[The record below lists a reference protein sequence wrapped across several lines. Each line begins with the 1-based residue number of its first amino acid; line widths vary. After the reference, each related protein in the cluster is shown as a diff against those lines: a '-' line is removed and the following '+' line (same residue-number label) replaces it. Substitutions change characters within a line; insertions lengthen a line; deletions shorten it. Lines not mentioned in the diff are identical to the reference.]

1 MNCHFPVIDLLPRNK
16 GVWPTNAQVQL
27 SFFFQIDR
35 SEQRRWCK
43 PSLYTKNRL
52 FLCHPN
58 EHLSSIQVNNR
69 GPGKDMVVYILS
81 LDSTCYFECYL
92 GSVVVRLMFCLGFV
106 ESSSDDD
113 DSIFGD
119 DQHRDFQRGGRYR
132 DSGASSSSFS
142 DASAS
147 PHHGGRGG
155 DSRPHSAAYAIP
167 GNTSRQ
173 ALADV
178 LQSTRHCKHWPWSI
192 SDFKLVDTSFKK
204 MLSILGNNKYIEII
218 LDKQLITW

>member
-1 MNCHFPVIDLLPRNK
+1 
-16 GVWPTNAQVQL
+16 
-27 SFFFQIDR
+27 
-35 SEQRRWCK
+35 
-43 PSLYTKNRL
+43 
-52 FLCHPN
+52 
-58 EHLSSIQVNNR
+58 
-69 GPGKDMVVYILS
+69 MVVYILS

-92 GSVVVRLMFCLGFV
+92 GSVVVRLMFCLVFV

-178 LQSTRHCKHWPWSI
+178 LQSTRHCKH
-192 SDFKLVDTSFKK
+192 
-204 MLSILGNNKYIEII
+204 
-218 LDKQLITW
+218 

>member
-1 MNCHFPVIDLLPRNK
+1 MLEHQSVCVVEIRTEAVMQALALHKKPVVPLPSKR
-16 GVWPTNAQVQL
+16 TSVQYPG
-27 SFFFQIDR
+27 QQ
-35 SEQRRWCK
+35 QRPRE
-43 PSLYTKNRL
+43 R
-52 FLCHPN
+52 H
-58 EHLSSIQVNNR
+58 
-69 GPGKDMVVYILS
+69 
-81 LDSTCYFECYL
+81 
-92 GSVVVRLMFCLGFV
+92 GSVYLITGFYMVLWMLLGVCGCEINTYVCLGFV

-178 LQSTRHCKHWPWSI
+178 LQSTRHCKHW
-192 SDFKLVDTSFKK
+192 L
-204 MLSILGNNKYIEII
+204 LSL
-218 LDKQLITW
+218 